1 MERKTMNSQDSLGL
15 LAGFMNQPVVV
26 DTVIGPV
33 AGVLLRADS
42 SKHGGI
48 GCLLL
53 ETCSGWVLVKE
64 GVAVKRRM

>member
-1 MERKTMNSQDSLGL
+1 MDSLSL
-15 LAGFMNQPVVV
+15 FAGFLGQPVVV
-26 DTVIGPV
+26 GTVIGPI

-64 GVAVKRRM
+64 WVAVKRRM